1 MESVLQSID
10 HLPLSSRSGGSDP
23 YKHTQTPVTTGTS
36 VIAIQFD
43 KGVMM
48 AADMLASYGSLARYR
63 NCPRLMKVNKN
74 TIWGCMGDY
83 ADYQFLKDFVEQ
95 MVITEE
101 CKDDGFSMTPRSLH
115 SWLTRVLY
123 NKRSNFDPLWVNFV
137 VGGSDEVDGEMKPF
151 LGSVDKLGT
160 SFKDPVIAT
169 GYGAHLAS
177 ALLRSAVDAKK
188 EQGES
193 LTELEA
199 RKLLIE
205 SMKVLYYRD
214 ARAFH
219 KFQIGVA
226 YTDGREAQIEGPLE
240 IESDWSVANMI
251 QGYE

>member
-1 MESVLQSID
+1 LQSMD
-10 HLPLSSRSGGSDP
+10 RFPLSSRSGGSDP

-36 VIAIQFD
+36 VIAVHFD
-43 KGVMM
+43 NGVMM

-63 NCPRLMKVNKN
+63 NCPRLMKVNKT

-83 ADYQFLKDFVEQ
+83 ADYQFLKSMVEQ

-101 CKDDGFSMTPRSLH
+101 CKDDGFNMTQARPLF

-123 NKRSNFDPLWVNFV
+123 NKRSKYDPLWVNFI
-137 VGGSDEVDGEMKPF
+137 VGGSDEVDGQMKPF

-177 ALLRSAVDAKK
+177 ALLRRAVDAKK
-188 EQGES
+188 ERGGS

-219 KFQIGVA
+219 KYQIGVA

-251 QGYE
+251 RGYE